1 MNKRETG
8 LVGCAV
14 RAVTALGLLL
24 VSSLS
29 VAQLNCNPS
38 TPRTDPGAEFVAFG
52 EREQLLAR
60 GGNAGPAWEWALGPD
75 TDVDGQN
82 VKASHDWVSGKVY
95 SWTLSYAGTSASV
108 ELRDGGTLL
117 FTRTFATGMDR
128 GNALHFQVNTNPS
141 IGPTTTIAAT
151 VTQIA
156 GNAVA
161 GSLSQTGNNQEAVQN
176 LYFFFPGMA
185 AGFTAQGTVTLTY
198 ASLPS
203 GSRVDFRVRAGTIS
217 CTSTNAPPTVSITS
231 PVNGENVQFPAAAI
245 LVTAQAQD
253 ADGTVTQVEFFA
265 NGALIGTATGP
276 FSIQWANVAVGDYV
290 LTARATD
297 NAGVQT
303 TSVGVNV
310 SVRVPQVFFVHTD
323 HLNTPRVITN
333 QTQQVVWRWDQ
344 SDPFGGNVPDENPSG
359 LGTFTCNLR
368 LPGQYF
374 DKETNLYYNYFRDYD
389 PAIGRY
395 VQSDPIGLQG
405 GINTYAYVGSNPIR
419 YADPLGLV
427 EVDPSFYFGGGGGS
441 GPYLQNFVKPG
452 QQAAYIPTNEELLF
466 ASGIL
471 AAGIVAPAAGALVCE
486 IPGAIA
492 TAATAPSAIS
502 IWLRIGGLFRPLPPN
517 SALPPPVPPVPPA
530 IIRQVP
536 QTKPVPPNMT
546 LPAAGGAAIGA
557 GGMCPPQNQNICSR

>member
-217 CTSTNAPPTVSITS
+217 CTSTNAPPTVTISS
-231 PVNGENVQFPAAAI
+231 PVGGENFQFPTAAI
-245 LVTAQAQD
+245 PVTANAQD
-253 ADGTVTQVEFFA
+253 SDGTVTQVEFFA
-265 NGALIGTATGP
+265 SGAPIGTATGP
-276 FSIQWANVAVGDYV
+276 FTIQWTNVAVGDYT

-297 NAGVQT
+297 NAGAQT
-303 TSVGVNV
+303 TSTAINV
-310 SVRVPQVFFVHTD
+310 SVRVPQVFYMHTD

-333 QTQQVVWRWDQ
+333 QVGQAVWRYDNT
-344 SDPFGGNVPDENPSG
+344 DPFGGNVPDENPSG

-368 LPGQYF
+368 FPGTYADQ
-374 DKETNLYYNYFRDYD
+374 ETGLLYNWNRTLDTG
-389 PAIGRY
+389 IGRY
-395 VQSDPIGLQG
+395 IQFDPIGLEG
-405 GINTYAYVGSNPIR
+405 GINGYAYVGGNPISR
-419 YADPLGLV
+419 TDPFGLAPV
-427 EVDPSFYFGGGGGS
+427 GSIPSDPNQPAIFYNVPRRTPPSSQCGC
-441 GPYLQNFVKPG
+441 PG
-452 QQAAYIPTNEELLF
+452 QSSSSQAQQAQQAGQALGGLMLGGAGAGAIT
-466 ASGIL
+466 GL
-471 AAGIVAPAAGALVCE
+471 ALGVAATGTEIGSSVGLIGAAGAAALGGKAAMTGLV
-486 IPGAIA
+486 
-492 TAATAPSAIS
+492 
-502 IWLRIGGLFRPLPPN
+502 L
-517 SALPPPVPPVPPA
+517 
-530 IIRQVP
+530 
-536 QTKPVPPNMT
+536 
-546 LPAAGGAAIGA
+546 GGAAGA
-557 GGMCPPQNQNICSR
+557 CVGLVVAGVIYFSPPSCTPCSP